1 MNKTE
6 LLARIEILK
15 KTSDVMLQNDIEHSN
30 KHEKELTGKKELEYT
45 DIFRRGFLKGCEC
58 VWGFISEELEKLKKD
73 LR

>member
-6 LLARIEILK
+6 LLAGIEILK
-15 KTSDVMLQNDIEHSN
+15 KTADAMLKKDIEHIN
-30 KHEKELTGKKELEYT
+30 KHEKDLAGKKELEYN

-58 VWGFISEELEKLKKD
+58 VWEFMAEELEKLKKD